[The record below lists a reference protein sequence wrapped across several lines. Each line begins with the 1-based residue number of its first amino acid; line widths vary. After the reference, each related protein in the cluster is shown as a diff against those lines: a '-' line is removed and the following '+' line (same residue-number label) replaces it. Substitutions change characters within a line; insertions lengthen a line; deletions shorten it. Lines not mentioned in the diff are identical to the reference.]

1 MFAEIQQS
9 TITQQIIRQIHTA
22 IIAGKLSPG
31 DKLPSENE
39 LIKQFGISK
48 QTLRESLRALEH
60 MGLIQTRKG
69 MGGGSFVVEVDASI
83 TKLGLLNYFYFKNL
97 SIKDISMIRQ
107 LIEPFAT
114 KLAVKTM
121 SDKDISIL
129 KALNTSAKKH
139 INANDYAAALAA
151 EINFHTKIADQ
162 ADNPLVSLLMEFIE
176 DILVD
181 YKEVFQVGIP
191 DLAVILGAHEKIYAA
206 IKDRDPDRAAQEML
220 DHVNEL
226 EESLAEKEKN
236 LSLKDVYS
244 KTTTYNYNR

>member
-22 IIAGKLSPG
+22 IIAGKLAPG

-60 MGLIQTRKG
+60 MGLLQTKKG

-97 SIKDISMIRQ
+97 SMKDLSMVRQ
-107 LIEPFAT
+107 LLEPFST
-114 KLAVKTM
+114 RLAVQKM
-121 SDKDISIL
+121 SDIDIATL
-129 KALNTSAKKH
+129 KVLNNSAKKY
-139 INANDYAAALAA
+139 IDADNYDAALEN
-151 EINFHTKIADQ
+151 EIAFHTKIAEQ
-162 ADNPLVSLLMEFIE
+162 TDNPLIMLLMEFVE

-181 YKEVFQVGIP
+181 YKELFQVGID
-191 DLAVILGAHEKIYAA
+191 DLAIILEAHERIYEA
-206 IKDRDPDRAAQEML
+206 IKDRDEERAAEEML
-220 DHVNEL
+220 NHVNEL
-226 EESLAEKEKN
+226 EESLAAKEKN
-236 LSLKDVYS
+236 LSLKEVYS

>member
-22 IIAGKLSPG
+22 IIAGKLSAG

-107 LIEPFAT
+107 LIEPFAV
-114 KLAVKTM
+114 KLAVQKM
-121 SDKDISIL
+121 SDQDIATL
-129 KALNTSAKKH
+129 KT
-139 INANDYAAALAA
+139 I
-151 EINFHTKIADQ
+151 
-162 ADNPLVSLLMEFIE
+162 
-176 DILVD
+176 
-181 YKEVFQVGIP
+181 
-191 DLAVILGAHEKIYAA
+191 
-206 IKDRDPDRAAQEML
+206 
-220 DHVNEL
+220 
-226 EESLAEKEKN
+226 
-236 LSLKDVYS
+236 VYS
-244 KTTTYNYNR
+244 TQTCW

>member
-1 MFAEIQQS
+1 MFSEIQTS

-22 IIAGKLSPG
+22 IIAGKLAPG

-60 MGLIQTRKG
+60 MGLIQSRKG

-83 TKLGLLNYFYFKNL
+83 TKLGLLNYFYFQNL
-97 SIKDISMIRQ
+97 SIKDLSMVRQ
-107 LIEPFAT
+107 LLEPFAT
-114 KLAVKTM
+114 KIAVQKM
-121 SDKDISIL
+121 SDKDILAL
-129 KALNTSAKKH
+129 KATNDSARKH
-139 INANDYAAALAA
+139 IKANNYDAALAD
-151 EINFHTKIADQ
+151 EIAFHTKIAEQ
-162 ADNPLVSLLMEFIE
+162 TNNPLILLLQEFVE

-181 YKEVFQVGIP
+181 YKELFQVGID
-191 DLAVILGAHEKIYAA
+191 DLAVILTAHERIYAA
-206 IKDRDPDRAAQEML
+206 IKDRDEDRAAQEML
-220 DHVNEL
+220 SHVNEL
-226 EESLAEKEKN
+226 EETLRVKEKN

>member
-1 MFAEIQQS
+1 MFAEIQTS

-22 IIAGKLSPG
+22 IIAGKLAPG

-114 KLAVKTM
+114 TLATQKM

-129 KALNTSAKKH
+129 KDLNTSAKKH
-139 INANDYAAALAA
+139 IRANDYRAALTD
-151 EINFHTKIADQ
+151 EIAFHTKIADQ
-162 ADNPLVSLLMEFIE
+162 ANNPLISLLMEFIE

-181 YKEVFQVGIP
+181 YKEMFQVGIP
-191 DLAVILGAHEKIYAA
+191 DLAIILEAHEKIYAA
-206 IKDRDPDRAAQEML
+206 IRDRDPNRAAQEML

>member
-22 IIAGKLSPG
+22 IIAGKLSAG

-114 KLAVKTM
+114 KFATQTM

-129 KALNTSAKKH
+129 KDLNTAAKKH
-139 INANDYAAALAA
+139 IKANDYAAALAA
-151 EINFHTKIADQ
+151 EIAFHTKIADQ
-162 ADNPLVSLLMEFIE
+162 ANNPLISLLMEFIE

-181 YKEVFQVGIP
+181 YKEMFQVGIP
-191 DLAVILGAHEKIYAA
+191 DLAVILEAHEKIYAA
-206 IKDRDPDRAAQEML
+206 IRDKDPDRAAQEML

>member
-22 IIAGKLSPG
+22 IIAGKLAPG

-97 SIKDISMIRQ
+97 SMKDLSMVRQ
-107 LIEPFAT
+107 LLEPFSARIAA
-114 KLAVKTM
+114 KKM
-121 SDKDISIL
+121 SEIEVAAL
-129 KALNTSAKKH
+129 KKLNTAAGKH
-139 INANDYAAALAA
+139 IKENNYGAALAD
-151 EINFHTKIADQ
+151 EIAFHTKIAQ
-162 ADNPLVSLLMEFIE
+162 QTDNPLIVLLMEFVE

-181 YKEVFQVGIP
+181 YKEVFKVGIS
-191 DLAVILGAHEKIYAA
+191 DLAIILKAHEKIYDA
-206 IKDRDPDRAAQEML
+206 IKDRDEDRAAKEML
-220 DHVNEL
+220 NHVNEL
-226 EESLAEKEKN
+226 EESLAVKKRN
-236 LSLKDVYS
+236 LSLKEVYS

>member
-97 SIKDISMIRQ
+97 SIRDISMIRQ
-107 LIEPFAT
+107 LIEPFAA
-114 KLAVKTM
+114 KLAALKM
-121 SDKDISIL
+121 SDKDISTL
-129 KALNTSAKKH
+129 KRLNVSAKKH
-139 INANDYAAALAA
+139 IKANDYKAALTD

-162 ADNPLVSLLMEFIE
+162 TNNPLISLLMEFIE

-181 YKEVFQVGIP
+181 FKELFQVGIA
-191 DLAVILGAHEKIYAA
+191 DLAIILEAHEKIYAA
-206 IKDRDPDRAAQEML
+206 IRDRDQDRAKLEML
-220 DHVNEL
+220 NHVNEL
-226 EESLAEKEKN
+226 EESLAAKEIN

>member
-22 IIAGKLSPG
+22 IIAGKLSAG

-114 KLAVKTM
+114 QLAVKKM

-129 KALNTSAKKH
+129 KNLNISAKKH
-139 INANDYAAALAA
+139 IAANDYDAALAD
-151 EINFHTKIADQ
+151 EIAFHTKIADQ
-162 ADNPLVSLLMEFIE
+162 TDNPLVSLLMEFIE

-181 YKEVFQVGIP
+181 YKQMFQVGIP
-191 DLAVILGAHEKIYAA
+191 DLAVILEAHEKIFTA
-206 IKDRDPDRAAQEML
+206 IQDRDPDRAAQEML
-220 DHVNEL
+220 EHVNEL
-226 EESLAEKEKN
+226 EENLAEKEKN

>member
-107 LIEPFAT
+107 LIEPFAA
-114 KLAVKTM
+114 KLATQKM

-129 KALNTSAKKH
+129 KKLNTSAKKH
-139 INANDYAAALAA
+139 IKANDYRAALAD
-151 EINFHTKIADQ
+151 EIDFHTKIADQ
-162 ADNPLVSLLMEFIE
+162 TNNPLISLLMEFIE

-181 YKEVFQVGIP
+181 FKEMFQVGID
-191 DLAVILGAHEKIYAA
+191 DLAIILEAHEKIYAA
-206 IKDRDPDRAAQEML
+206 IRDRDQDRAEQEML
-220 DHVNEL
+220 NHVNEL
-226 EESLAEKEKN
+226 EESLAAKEKN